1 VNDLTAQGAADA
13 GRAAF
18 RLAAPTPLRD
28 KPDVSSS
35 VLETL
40 APGSLVVVR
49 DDAGPFL
56 FVIAANERF
65 GYIDDDTPVTLVLRP
80 PEADRIATS
89 TATAPEPSGTA
100 RALLARAAALDAQP
114 ATSSE
119 KATPANPAGELFL
132 REMASGTTLTAA
144 ALTGTG
150 GRPHMAG
157 DDTFQ
162 LARPLDASE
171 RVLIY
176 DRIAANKRS
185 TILLM
190 GTFIVF
196 LSLFFLAIGYYLSYY
211 GGVAPGDEL
220 NMSVRIGVAGFLIA
234 LAIGMTMY
242 FTAPAAVLMIS
253 GAHEV
258 TKEEEPELYRIV
270 ENLTIGSGLPM
281 PKVYVIEDSAPN
293 ALATGRDPQHACVAA
308 TRGLLNKLEKRELEA
323 VMAHEMSHV
332 GNYDIRIMTVIA
344 VAVGLIAMIADL
356 LLRFTW
362 YGSGARSSNRDKGGG
377 AIALLLLAAAFILIV
392 VSPIVASMIRLAL
405 SRQREYLADAS
416 GALLCRNPDALA
428 DALEKISADTEPL
441 EVANKATAH
450 MYIENPLKE
459 HGSFLNNLFATHP
472 PAQERIR
479 LLRAMA

>member
-1 VNDLTAQGAADA
+1 M
-13 GRAAF
+13 
-18 RLAAPTPLRD
+18 APL
-28 KPDVSSS
+28 S
-35 VLETL
+35 
-40 APGSLVVVR
+40 APP
-49 DDAGPFL
+49 A
-56 FVIAANERF
+56 
-65 GYIDDDTPVTLVLRP
+65 
-80 PEADRIATS
+80 ATS
-89 TATAPEPSGTA
+89 DQTA
-100 RALLARAAALDAQP
+100 
-114 ATSSE
+114 
-119 KATPANPAGELFL
+119 PANPAGEMFL
-132 REMASGTTLTAA
+132 RQMASGTPLTAA

-157 DDTFQ
+157 DDTFE
-162 LARPLDASE
+162 LARRLDASE

-185 TILLM
+185 TFILM
-190 GTFIVF
+190 GGFIVF

-211 GGVAPGDEL
+211 GGVAPGEEL
-220 NMSVRIGVAGFLIA
+220 NMSIRIGVAGFLIA

-258 TKEEEPELYRIV
+258 TKQEEPEL
-270 ENLTIGSGLPM
+270 NLTIGSGLPM

-293 ALATGRDPQHACVAA
+293 ALATGRDPQHAYVAA

-332 GNYDIRIMTVIA
+332 GNYDIRIMTMIA